1 MGKIIDVTFTLKT
14 YKYEKPFHITNSIA
28 KEARNIEIKVTL
40 DNGITGYGEASPSYR
55 VNGER
60 AEALMAMEQFIKEQ
74 IAGRDLRDYRH
85 IFEITDKLLSAPS
98 IKAGIQY
105 AVMDALSEEIGLEV
119 YRILGGA
126 KDTIETDKTVG
137 IDTVENMVKEAVK
150 IRNEG
155 FNVIKIKVGEDLK
168 KDIEAVLQI
177 AEATK
182 GAKYIV
188 DANMGYTPKEAIH
201 FVKTIYSK
209 GVDIAIFEQPVPA
222 HHIDGLKFVRFHSPF
237 PVAAD
242 ESARTRY
249 DAFRLIKN
257 EAVDFINI
265 KLMKSGLSDALAI
278 VEMANTAWVKL
289 MIGCM
294 GESSLGINQSV
305 HFALGTGAFLYHD
318 LDSHLMLIEEEFRGK
333 FKQEGPRIK
342 AL

>member
-1 MGKIIDVTFTLKT
+1 MGKIVDVTFTLKT
-14 YKYEKPFHITNSIA
+14 YKYEKPFHITNSIS
-28 KEARNIEIKVTL
+28 KEATNIEIKVIL

-182 GAKYIV
+182 GAEYIV

-242 ESARTRY
+242 ESAHTKY
-249 DAFRLIKN
+249 VVFRLIKS

-278 VEMANTAWVKL
+278 VEMANTAGVKL

-318 LDSHLMLIEEEFRGK
+318 LDSHLMLIKEEFRGK
-333 FKQEGPRIK
+333 FRQEGSRMFV
-342 AL
+342 